1 MLVLRAIDEGAEILG
16 DEPVKRA
23 FYYHVEKRT
32 RMKREEIP
40 NNLGLFHKALIGLFD
55 QGAEILERRMAK
67 ILFEKLGLE
76 FDFYKGWTFAD
87 YVKRAE
93 ADAAA

>member
-1 MLVLRAIDEGAEILG
+1 MRAIDEGAEILG

-23 FYYHVEKRT
+23 FYYHVEKRIG
-32 RMKREEIP
+32 MKREQIP
-40 NNLGLFHKALIGLFD
+40 DNLDLFHKALVGLFD

-67 ILFEKLGLE
+67 ILIEKLGLE
-76 FDFYKGWTFAD
+76 FEAHEGWTFDD

-93 ADAAA
+93 GDLGA